1 MLEKFSMIECK
12 DVTLHP
18 VKHFKL
24 SSEQSLKTN
33 EEFEKMSKIPY
44 VNTVGFII
52 NLMVCIVAYLAH
64 GISILSKFMTYRSG
78 NTLDCNKLDTKIFKN
93 VHLG

>member
-1 MLEKFSMIECK
+1 MIECK

-52 NLMVCIVAYLAH
+52 NLMVCIVAYWLMA
-64 GISILSKFMTYRSG
+64 
-78 NTLDCNKLDTKIFKN
+78 
-93 VHLG
+93 